1 MRISMEIIYENLA
14 EFRPSGRKR
23 RGWNEMRYLGFTPMG
38 KKMRDLAEEFVIL
51 GRAEELEAAE
61 LPEKSGIICL
71 GTPRGTLDKAQRW
84 IPVSYTHLDVYKRQC
99 SSFAPVED

>member
-71 GTPRGTLDKAQRW
+71 GTPPRELW
-84 IPVSYTHLDVYKRQC
+84 IKRKGG
-99 SSFAPVED
+99 SFFRKLPGGRKYAVPF